1 MSKVGIVT
9 YDLHKQSGSLC
20 RSELQ
25 QFIKHLALKGGAL
38 LGVDVGTLHIGL
50 AVSDPSNRVVLSQTS
65 FRRRHVKD
73 DIACIR
79 KVAKAVDAKCAVV
92 GIPIPLLGTDNSKIQ
107 RFIRV
112 YAERSLYASGLEVI
126 GYWDESNTSAF
137 VKEAFLEVAK
147 KKQRNSFSISK
158 HVSDSVSCNASN
170 CNTFKLNS
178 NCFF

>member
-9 YDLHKQSGSLC
+9 YDLCKQPGYVC

-25 QFIKHLALKGGAL
+25 RFIKHLALKGGAL
-38 LGVDVGTLHIGL
+38 LGVDVGTANVGL
-50 AVSDPSNRVVLSQTS
+50 AVSDPTNRVVLSQTS
-65 FRRRHVKD
+65 FRRRSVTA

-79 KVAKAVDAKCAVV
+79 KVAKAIDAKCAIV
-92 GIPIPLLGTDNSKIQ
+92 GIPIPLMGTDNSAIQ

-126 GYWDESNTSAF
+126 GYWDESNTSSFA
-137 VKEAFLEVAK
+137 KEAFLEVAK

-158 HVSDSVSCNASN
+158 HASDSVCCSTSN
-170 CNTFKLNS
+170 HV
-178 NCFF
+178 